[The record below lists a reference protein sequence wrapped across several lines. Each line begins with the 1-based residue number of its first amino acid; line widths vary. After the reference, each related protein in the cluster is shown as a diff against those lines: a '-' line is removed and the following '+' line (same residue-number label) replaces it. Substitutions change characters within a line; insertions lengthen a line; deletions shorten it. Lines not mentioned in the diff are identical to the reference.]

1 VIEISI
7 AADLFYKC
15 RGLIYMPIDF
25 PGDLNQL
32 ELEVAAAREQLA
44 QLEQEH
50 ADLTMDLRGF
60 ELLYQARVGPVQAQL
75 EAAQLHIAEYKLRIE
90 LLRFRGRAL
99 APSQLEAE
107 VEWQLREQR
116 RHAESTET
124 EAQAAQNK
132 WSAIAADQPDPAAH
146 LDLKQLYRE
155 LAKRLHPDLTPDP
168 AERVVR
174 SQRMAQVNE
183 LYAQHQ
189 LDALRQIL
197 RDVTLDQAR
206 VRENDEQRLRR
217 LKYERTQL
225 TESIRRFKSEIA
237 ELERSALL
245 QLKIEYALQ
254 KARGHNVLDEMADRM
269 RAQVQLA
276 QNELAELITRFRE
289 LIESIGWTN

>member
-1 VIEISI
+1 
-7 AADLFYKC
+7 
-15 RGLIYMPIDF
+15 MPIDL

-32 ELEVAAAREQLA
+32 ELEVSAAREHLA

-50 ADLTMDLRGF
+50 ADLAMDLRNF
-60 ELLYQARVGPVQAQL
+60 ELLYQARVGLLEAQF

-90 LLRFRGRAL
+90 LLRYRGKAL

-107 VEWQLREQR
+107 VEYRLRDQR
-116 RHAESTET
+116 RHAESIET
-124 EAQAAQNK
+124 EARTAQNK
-132 WSAIAADQPDPAAH
+132 WAAIAYDQPDPAAN

-155 LAKRLHPDLTPDP
+155 LAKRLHPDLAQDP
-168 AERVVR
+168 AERTSR

-183 LYAQHQ
+183 LYAKQQ
-189 LDALRQIL
+189 IDVLRQIL

-206 VRENDEQRLRR
+206 VHENDEQRLRR

-225 TESIRRFKSEIA
+225 ADSIRRVKSEIA
-237 ELERSALL
+237 EMERGMLL

-254 KARGHNVLDEMADRM
+254 KARGRNVLDEVADRM
-269 RAQVQLA
+269 RAQVQSA
-276 QNELAELITRFRE
+276 QDELTNLIAQFRD

>member
-1 VIEISI
+1 
-7 AADLFYKC
+7 
-15 RGLIYMPIDF
+15 MPIDF
-25 PGDLNQL
+25 AGDLNQL
-32 ELEVAAAREQLA
+32 ESEVAAAREQLA

-50 ADLTMDLRGF
+50 ADLVMDLRGF
-60 ELLYQARVGPVQAQL
+60 ELMYQARVGPLHAQL

-107 VEWQLREQR
+107 VEYRLRDQR
-116 RHAESTET
+116 QHAESTET

-132 WSAIAADQPDPAAH
+132 WAAIAYDQPDPAAN

-155 LAKRLHPDLTPDP
+155 LAKRLHPDLAQDP
-168 AERVVR
+168 GERVSR

-183 LYAQHQ
+183 LYARQQ
-189 LDALRQIL
+189 IDVLRQIL

-206 VRENDEQRLRR
+206 VHENDEQRQRR

-225 TESIRRFKSEIA
+225 ADSIRRVKAEIA
-237 ELERSALL
+237 ELERGSLL

-254 KARGHNVLDEMADRM
+254 KARGHDVLADVADRM
-269 RAQVQLA
+269 RTQVQIA
-276 QNELAELITRFRE
+276 QNELTDLIAQFRE
-289 LIESIGWTN
+289 LIETIGWTN